1 MINQSREW
9 QSLGSTERDL
19 IGKYHNDFPV
29 KLGSI
34 AKDLGLV
41 VKVGSLEAGI
51 SGKILNKGTHFEIH
65 VNKHE
70 IKERQR
76 FTLAHEISHYL
87 LHRDLIGD
95 GIVDT
100 ILYRSTLSDSR
111 EAEANRLA
119 ADILMP
125 KFKVHKVY
133 SELGD
138 VNEVQKYEHIAKV
151 LGVSTTA
158 LKIRMGKS

>member
-1 MINQSREW
+1 MSNQSREW
-9 QSLGSTERDL
+9 QSLGPTEREL
-19 IGKYHNDFPV
+19 ISSYHNDFPV
-29 KLGSI
+29 KLGGI
-34 AKDLGLV
+34 AKDLGLI
-41 VKVGSLEAGI
+41 VKVRSLEAGI
-51 SGKILNKGTHFEIH
+51 SGKILDNGNSFEIY

-76 FTLAHEISHYL
+76 FTLAHEIAHYL

-95 GIVDT
+95 GIVDS
-100 ILYRSTLSDSR
+100 ILYRSNLSDSR

-125 KFKVHKVY
+125 KFKVHEIY
-133 SELGD
+133 SKSEDL
-138 VNEVQKYEHIAKV
+138 NEVQKYEYIAKV

-158 LKIRMGKS
+158 LKIRMGKA